1 MGFRFLILRLTKA
14 AIILSITGCSSIARQ
29 LENLDQVSIT
39 RLLTQ
44 EVATTQ
50 TPAPALAAN
59 PAPSDVIP
67 VTGFTGGSIEM
78 RTPDLLDGSKD
89 DCVNFFFF
97 TVNPSRTIS
106 GSGNVDCHFESL
118 SPAGLVHAVMQH
130 TVKVSGAIRKESTG
144 SDRLLVQ
151 LTFNGR
157 LLHYFTDTPP
167 GALIPYTQTHP
178 FVFEESGP
186 VNLNFDCVD
195 GAKVYD
201 TRSNPLAGRDFAPNE
216 NRRLFILHLE

>member
-1 MGFRFLILRLTKA
+1 MGFRFVILTLTMA
-14 AIILSITGCSSIARQ
+14 AIILVLTGCSAIARQ
-29 LENLDQVSIT
+29 IENIDQVSIT

-59 PAPSDVIP
+59 PESDGSIP
-67 VTGFTGGSIEM
+67 VTGYTSGSIEM
-78 RTPDLLDGSKD
+78 RTPDLLDGSKG

-97 TVNPSRTIS
+97 TVNSARAIS
-106 GSGNVDCHFESL
+106 GSGTVDCHFESL
-118 SPAGLVHAVMQH
+118 SQAGMVHAVMEH
-130 TVKVSGAIRKESTG
+130 TVRVSGVIRKESSG

-157 LLHYFTDTPP
+157 LSHYFTDTPP
-167 GALIPYTQTHP
+167 GALIPYTQAHP
-178 FVFEESGP
+178 FVLNESGP
-186 VNLNFDCVD
+186 ISLNFDCVD